1 VTGPGEGEGT
11 RDPRPA
17 TRDPG
22 EGRGGLDPRPQTP
35 DPKVEDLSQRLL
47 AGDRRALARAI
58 TLVENASPEGHQLL
72 ALLYPHT
79 GNAHVVGVT
88 GPGGAGKSTLVSAL
102 AAELRKRGRTVGI
115 VAVDPTSPFTHG
127 ALLGDRIRM
136 QELTKD
142 PEVFVRSMATRG
154 ELGGLAAM
162 TAEVVALLDAA
173 KKDIVIVET
182 VGAGQD
188 EVEVAATVETT
199 VVVLTPAS
207 GDEVQAMK
215 AGMMEVADLLVV
227 NKADLPGAD
236 ALCAQLA
243 ALINLAS
250 RGRLDVPVLRTVAT
264 KREGVTELADAIDEH
279 RRRLASSGVLEQHRL
294 ERARR
299 QVLAVARAAL
309 LESAVRAGERDGLLE
324 ELARAVAARAL
335 DPYTA
340 ARRLVDAGG

>member
-1 VTGPGEGEGT
+1 MTAPGEGVGEPVLSASEG
-11 RDPRPA
+11 
-17 TRDPG
+17 
-22 EGRGGLDPRPQTP
+22 TP
-35 DPKVEDLSQRLL
+35 DPQVVDLAKRLV

-58 TLVENASPEGHQLL
+58 TLVENASPEGRQLL
-72 ALLYPHT
+72 ALLYPQS

-88 GPGGAGKSTLVSAL
+88 GPGGAGKSTLTSAL
-102 AAELRKRGRTVGI
+102 AVELRKRGRSVGI
-115 VAVDPTSPFTHG
+115 VAVDPSSPFTHG

-142 PEVFVRSMATRG
+142 PGVFVRSMATRG

-162 TAEVVALLDAA
+162 TSEVVVCLDAA
-173 KKDIVIVET
+173 KKDVVIVET

-188 EVEVAATVETT
+188 EVEVASVAETT

-207 GDEVQAMK
+207 GDDVQAMK
-215 AGMMEVADLLVV
+215 AGVMEIADILVV

-236 ALCAQLA
+236 ALCAQLL
-243 ALINLAS
+243 ALINMAS
-250 RGRLDVPVLRTVAT
+250 RGRLDIPVLRTIAS

-299 QVLAVARAAL
+299 QLLAVVRSTL
-309 LESAVRAGERDGLLE
+309 LERAVRTGEQNGLLDQ
-324 ELARAVAARAL
+324 LVRAVAAREL

-340 ARRLVDAGG
+340 AQRLVEAGS